1 MAVDVKDFAVGME
14 LPPVSKYMTQDKFN
28 AYEACGKRSYRG
40 IHEDEEV
47 AKKEGLA
54 VTDEEVDE
62 RIRRM
67 AEVNNQKLD
76 SLKRI
81 LQRNNQ
87 IDRIRRDILYEKT
100 LKLLIE
106 GAQIE
111 EVEENPEEE
120 GRILTP

>member
-1 MAVDVKDFAVGME
+1 M
-14 LPPVSKYMTQDKFN
+14 
-28 AYEACGKRSYRG
+28 
-40 IHEDEEV
+40 
-47 AKKEGLA
+47 
-54 VTDEEVDE
+54 DE

-87 IDRIRRDILYEKT
+87 TDRIRRDILYEKT